1 MKFMINAYMINDR
14 TAEVEELVKRASSF
28 VPQLRAQGK
37 EIDDTRRIPE
47 GTIEALSEEG
57 LFKLTVPKKFGG
69 HQVNLRTFIDV
80 NSEIARGN
88 GSAGWVTTLTNVC
101 NWMVATLFP
110 EEVQKEVFGDG
121 EARTCGVLDPRKCEV
136 RRVEGGYIIE
146 HGMWGFGSG
155 SLHAN
160 WAALGIPI
168 VDENGNIIDQ
178 GLALFPMKDVQIK
191 DDWYTTGLRG
201 SGSNSLEIRDVF
213 VPETRVASV
222 SKAIAGEYQSGN
234 SKDEALYQSAFVP
247 VLALVLLSPPLGLA
261 RAALE
266 IFLEKLP
273 NRKIQYTWH
282 TAQAE
287 ATVTHLKVAEAAM
300 KIDSAA
306 LHIYRAAD
314 DIDRWAASG
323 EYMDFHTRA
332 RVRMD
337 SGHAVRL
344 CWEAIDILASES
356 GGSLIAENNHLSQ
369 IVRDIRAATN
379 HGVIVPS
386 TNLELYGRILCGQ
399 EPNTPL
405 V

>member
-1 MKFMINAYMINDR
+1 MINENIVKDR
-14 TAEVEELVKRASSF
+14 TNEAEELVKRAAEF

-37 EIDDTRRIPE
+37 EIDDIRRIPE
-47 GTIEALSEEG
+47 GTIEALNEAG
-57 LFKLTVPKKFGG
+57 LFNLTIPKSFGG
-69 HQVNLRTFIDV
+69 HQVNIRTFIDV

-101 NWMVATLFP
+101 NWLVATLFP
-110 EEVQKEVFGDG
+110 KDVQQEVFGEG
-121 EARTCGVLDPRKCEV
+121 NARTCGVLEPRKCEV
-136 RRVEGGYIIE
+136 RRVEGGYVIE
-146 HGMWGFGSG
+146 YGFWGFGSG

-168 VDENGNIIDQ
+168 VDENGTIIDN
-178 GLALFPMKDVQIK
+178 GLAVLPMKDVEIK

-201 SGSNSLEIRDVF
+201 SGSNSLEVRNIF
-213 VPETRVASV
+213 VPERRVASV
-222 SKAIAGEYQSGN
+222 SKAIHGEYQSGY
-234 SKDEALYQSAFVP
+234 SKEETLYHSALVP
-247 VLALVLLSPPLGLA
+247 VLALVLLSPPLGMA

-282 TAQAE
+282 NSQAE

-300 KIDSAA
+300 KIDSAL
-306 LHIYRAAD
+306 LHVYRAAD
-314 DIDRWAASG
+314 DIDRFAASG
-323 EYMDFHTRA
+323 EYMDFHNRA

-356 GGSLIAENNHLSQ
+356 GGGLIAENNLLSQ
-369 IVRDIRAATN
+369 IIRDARGATN
-379 HGVIVPS
+379 HGVIVPT

-399 EPNTPL
+399 EPNTVL
-405 V
+405 I